1 MILFS
6 KEEGFIKP
14 RGIHFKEEQDV
25 NIKLPEVAIG
35 VFSRHLFEDIVQKF
49 SCKEVGYISCAN
61 LERNIYILKYKEK
74 EFTERWSYELAKLY
88 YQNGDTQKCLSLC
101 DEMVLWFSDGKYV
114 MKALDLKNRMGMLTG
129 EEKEKYD
136 SQFIPKLTPV
146 EDADSI
152 NEEKPAQEV
161 KTAEEDGPVIES
173 VAIDERD
180 VNSAESLQ
188 EKISKGIRDIFS
200 GNKKKE
206 TEE

>member
-1 MILFS
+1 M
-6 KEEGFIKP
+6 
-14 RGIHFKEEQDV
+14 
-25 NIKLPEVAIG
+25 
-35 VFSRHLFEDIVQKF
+35 
-49 SCKEVGYISCAN
+49 
-61 LERNIYILKYKEK
+61 
-74 EFTERWSYELAKLY
+74 
-88 YQNGDTQKCLSLC
+88 

-188 EKISKGIRDIFS
+188 EKNFERYQRYLQWKQKRKKLKKIS
-200 GNKKKE
+200 
-206 TEE
+206 